1 MPWSVAKSDRCPTSR
16 PWAVIK
22 DADGSIEGC
31 HATKADANKQLAAL
45 NATESNGDAM
55 VGKLKVREKPPKL
68 CYRSVEFRAT
78 EPATDGRTLEGYGA
92 VFNDP
97 TTIETFFGDFEEE
110 IARGAFTRT
119 LDAKMPVLQFDHGR
133 DMRTGSIPIGTINEL
148 YEDSRGLFV
157 SARLFDNDVV
167 DPIRQA
173 IEAGAIS
180 GMSFRF
186 RIMREE
192 WRDANGT
199 KLKSEDELLDI
210 LLDPDSDRGPA
221 RRTIREVELFEL
233 GPVVFP
239 AYDATSVGV
248 RSLLAAL
255 DGEERDALVRELVNT
270 VQGERTAVSSHDTS
284 TVDQS
289 WDASANVTRLSSPM
303 SLSTARAMYAWY
315 DSDRVEDG
323 EIVKAACSLPH
334 HEVSADGSPGSANL
348 NAVRNAL
355 SRLPQSDIPESDHE
369 AVRRHLNNHLP
380 SDDNEASSESAVT
393 GTSDAKAD
401 PAVRHSADLG
411 EPADWYLPGPSEVL

>member
-1 MPWSVAKSDRCPTSR
+1 MT
-16 PWAVIK
+16 
-22 DADGSIEGC
+22 
-31 HATKADANKQLAAL
+31 T
-45 NATESNGDAM
+45 T
-55 VGKLKVREKPPKL
+55 LKVREKPPKL
-68 CYRSVEFRAT
+68 CFRSVEFRAT
-78 EPATDGRTLEGYGA
+78 EPTGDGRTLEGYAA

-97 TTIETFFGDFEEE
+97 TTVETFFGDFEEE
-110 IARGAFTRT
+110 VARGAFTRT
-119 LDAKMPVLQFDHGR
+119 LDAKTPVLQFDHGR

-199 KLKSEDELLDI
+199 KLKSDDELLDI

-248 RSLLAAL
+248 RAMLAQL
-255 DGEERDALVRELVNT
+255 NEGERSALVHDLMHTEVDGL
-270 VQGERTAVSSHDTS
+270 RTAVSPHDTDTS
-284 TVDQS
+284 DQS
-289 WDASANVTRLSSPM
+289 WESSTHVTRLSSPM
-303 SLSTARAMYAWY
+303 SLETARSMYAWY

-334 HEVSADGSPGSANL
+334 HEVSQDGSPGAANL

-355 SRLPQSDIPESDHE
+355 SRLPQSNIPESDHE
-369 AVRRHLNNHLP
+369 AVRSHLNNHLP
-380 SDDNEASSESAVT
+380 DDDNNEASSEPAT
-393 GTSDAKAD
+393 HAGTSGATKAD
-401 PAVRHSADLG
+401 PAARHSADHIG
-411 EPADWYLPGPSEVL
+411 EPADWYLPAPHETVI